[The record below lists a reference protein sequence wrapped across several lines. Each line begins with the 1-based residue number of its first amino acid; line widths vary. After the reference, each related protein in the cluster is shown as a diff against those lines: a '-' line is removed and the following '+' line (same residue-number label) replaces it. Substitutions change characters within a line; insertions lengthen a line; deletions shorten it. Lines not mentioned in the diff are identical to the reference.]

1 MPEAGRLVAAAL
13 LLAFAAA
20 PAEAQQMLRVFGSV
34 QWVAG
39 TRMQVTTD
47 TGAAV
52 AVDLAQ
58 ADQSSYRALRNGDLV
73 VVDGVLSGDRRR
85 IVAVEIWRDSGSGYW
100 TQSP

>member
-1 MPEAGRLVAAAL
+1 MREPTGVVAFAL
-13 LLAFAAA
+13 LLVIATTEAD
-20 PAEAQQMLRVFGSV
+20 AQQLRVVGSV
-34 QWVAG
+34 QWIAG

-47 TGAAV
+47 TGGAV
-52 AVDLAQ
+52 AVDLTE

-85 IVAVEIWRDSGSGYW
+85 IVATDIWRDSGSGYW